1 MRIALDAMG
10 GDCAPEVRVEGVIEA
25 LRDLPSA
32 SEILLVGRKQVL
44 ASALASHGGVPAQVR
59 LIDAPDVI
67 EMNDKPLGAVRGKPR
82 SSIVV
87 GLALQKAG
95 EADAF
100 ISAGNTGAVMA
111 ASTLLLGLH
120 PGIDRPA
127 IATAFPSVS
136 KPVLVLDNGANVNC
150 GARELYGFAQ
160 IGAVY
165 ARTVLRRRDPVV
177 GLLNVGTEEEK
188 GSPAVKEAYAL
199 MARSSDFSFAGNV
212 EGSDVLSGNWDV
224 VVCDGFVGNVL
235 LKFYESVAN
244 LFKEL
249 VGKGMEPSVLQ
260 SPGVSRAFRVLDYS
274 EYGGAPL
281 LGVRGISI
289 ICHGRSSPRAI
300 RNAIGVAAR
309 ATESRLSQH
318 IGAQFAEGEA
328 VA

>member
-127 IATAFPSVS
+127 IATALPSVS

-165 ARTVLRRRDPVV
+165 ARAVLGRRDPVV

-249 VGKGMEPSVLQ
+249 VGKEW
-260 SPGVSRAFRVLDYS
+260 SRRCFK
-274 EYGGAPL
+274 AP
-281 LGVRGISI
+281 
-289 ICHGRSSPRAI
+289 A
-300 RNAIGVAAR
+300 
-309 ATESRLSQH
+309 
-318 IGAQFAEGEA
+318 
-328 VA
+328 